1 MRNDNQKYYN
11 IVKIRKNDCLVGK
24 DRIIIQ
30 YPAVFNN
37 LDIITNDHLFRQNL
51 DNEGLYWLSGGGTFL
66 LNKRY
71 IFVVRRRRDDG
82 VNPYKVSLFTG
93 RADDIN
99 ELVNPLLLVRELF
112 EELLLFSGDSL
123 IYPVNKKYQNIID
136 SVYKTHIEARKDID
150 AEKVIRVDISEIKTS
165 EKKIII
171 GSDEQDIDF
180 FINSNLDV
188 NVLFLFSINL
198 DINEL
203 DYIDGENYIKNGKLF
218 FPKRKIFLLD
228 LKTMNYKNHDGELV
242 SLTKENMTEHLS
254 YFVDRVNNIREV

>member
-1 MRNDNQKYYN
+1 MENDNQKYYN
-11 IVKIRKNDCLVGK
+11 IVKLKKDDCLVGENK
-24 DRIIIQ
+24 FKIRDPNVLTDLEKI
-30 YPAVFNN
+30 NN
-37 LDIITNDHLFRQNL
+37 DYSFRQKL
-51 DNEGLYWLSGGGTFL
+51 DSEGFYWLSGGGTFL
-66 LNKRY
+66 LNKSH
-71 IFVVRRRRDDG
+71 IFVIRRRRDDG

-93 RADDIN
+93 RADDTN
-99 ELVNPLLLVRELF
+99 ELVNPMLLARELF
-112 EELLLFSGDSL
+112 EELLLFTGDSL
-123 IYPVNKKYQNIID
+123 IYPINKKYQNIID
-136 SVYKTHIEARKDID
+136 SVYKTHIETRKDID

-203 DYIDGENYIKNGKLF
+203 NYIDGENYIKNGKLF

-242 SLTKENMTEHLS
+242 SLAKENMTEHLS